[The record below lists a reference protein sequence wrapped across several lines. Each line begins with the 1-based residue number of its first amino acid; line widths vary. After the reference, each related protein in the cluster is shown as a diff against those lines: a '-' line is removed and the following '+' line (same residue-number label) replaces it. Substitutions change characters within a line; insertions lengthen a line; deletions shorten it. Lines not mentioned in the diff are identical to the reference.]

1 MAINMSLSEAAL
13 RKLTKDEAIA
23 LALEYQAKFAKCYS
37 ENTKNFGLI
46 NKSMLFECLMAY
58 WD

>member
-1 MAINMSLSEAAL
+1 MSLSEAAL

-58 WD
+58 